1 MKRIKT
7 IWRSFWLR
15 QRLLRLLR
23 TVLRMAACL
32 LSLCLT
38 ILLLFSMTL
47 YSGSY
52 TDSPQPGSG
61 AGNAKDRFDMHL
73 TNLLSD
79 ALDGIHTIE
88 KVYWLSDMDPVAPEP
103 DPAAFGET
111 DDPNVLRQVLEKA
124 ADLLDGQTLYFDPD
138 RPLVPGSTVQYYL
151 DDTIFSIVWK
161 EAHDQCVYT
170 FCETKIAHASQF
182 RRFLA
187 GDAYGTS
194 QQFLTTEMSASVNA
208 VTAASGD
215 FYGYRKIGT
224 VVYRGEV
231 YREDNSLDLCMV
243 DSEGDLN
250 FLYAGSI
257 PQGEQLQQY
266 IDENDIRFSIAF
278 GPVLVENG
286 VLREIEDY
294 PVGEIIYYFS
304 RAALCQMDS
313 LHYLVAT
320 ANKEKGYPVFPS
332 LAQFGEVIA
341 ATGCPMAYTLDGGQT
356 ATITINDQLVNQV
369 SYGSQRRISDIIY
382 FATALPDGG

>member
-7 IWRSFWLR
+7 TWHDFWMR
-15 QRLLRLLR
+15 HRLLR
-23 TVLRMAACL
+23 VLRAGLCVLSCL
-32 LSLCLT
+32 LSLCIT
-38 ILLLFSMTL
+38 TLLLCSMVL
-47 YSGSY
+47 FSGSY
-52 TDSPQPGSG
+52 TDSPTPGSG
-61 AGNAKDRFDMHL
+61 AGNAKERFEMNL
-73 TNLLSD
+73 NNLLSD
-79 ALDGIHTIE
+79 ALDGIHAIE

-103 DPAAFGET
+103 NQACFGET
-111 DDPNVLRQVLEKA
+111 DNPEVIRQVIAKA
-124 ADLLDGQTLYFDPD
+124 ADLLEGQSLYFDPD
-138 RPLVPGSTVQYYL
+138 RPLVPGTTVQYYL
-151 DDTIFSIVWK
+151 DDTIFTIVWK
-161 EAHDQCVYT
+161 EAHHSCVYT
-170 FCETKIAHASQF
+170 FSETKIAHPSQF

-231 YREDNSLDLCMV
+231 CREDNALDLCMV
-243 DSEGDLN
+243 DSQGNLN
-250 FLYAGSI
+250 FLYAGQA
-257 PQGEQLQQY
+257 PQGEELRKY
-266 IDENDIRFSIAF
+266 IEDNEIRFSISF
-278 GPVLVENG
+278 GPVLIDKGVVKENK
-286 VLREIEDY
+286 DY

-304 RAALCQMDS
+304 RAALCQMDE

-320 ANKEKGYPVFPS
+320 ANIEKGYPVFPNLS
-332 LAQFGEVIA
+332 EFAAVIA
-341 ATGCPMAYTLDGGQT
+341 KTGCPMAYTLDGGQT

>member
-1 MKRIKT
+1 MKRINT
-7 IWRSFWLR
+7 IWHNFWRR
-15 QRLLRLLR
+15 QRQLRALR
-23 TVLRMAACL
+23 IILCIISCL
-32 LSLCLT
+32 LSLCIT
-38 ILLLFSMTL
+38 SLLLCSMVMF
-47 YSGSY
+47 SGSH
-52 TDSPQPGSG
+52 TDSPAPGSS
-61 AGNAKDRFDMHL
+61 AGNAKERFEMNL

-103 DPAAFGET
+103 NQACFGET
-111 DDPNVLRQVLEKA
+111 TDPNVMRQVIADA
-124 ADLLDGQTLYFDPD
+124 ADLLEGQSLYFDPD
-138 RPLVPGSTVQYYL
+138 RPLAPGSTVQYYL
-151 DDTIFSIVWK
+151 DDTIFTIVWK
-161 EAHDQCVYT
+161 EIHHYCVYT
-170 FCETKIAHASQF
+170 FSETKIAHPSQF

-231 YREDNSLDLCMV
+231 CREDNALDLCMV
-243 DSEGDLN
+243 DSQGNLN
-250 FLYAGSI
+250 FLYAGQT
-257 PQGEQLQQY
+257 PQGEDLQKY
-266 IDENDIRFSIAF
+266 IEDNEIRFSISF
-278 GPVLVENG
+278 GPVLIDNG
-286 VLREIEDY
+286 VVKEYEDY

-304 RAALCQMDS
+304 RAALCQMDE

-320 ANKEKGYPVFPS
+320 ANKEKGYPIFPN
-332 LAQFGEVIA
+332 LAEFAAVIA
-341 ATGCPMAYTLDGGQT
+341 ETGCPMAYTLDGGQT